1 MSAKIHVSLA
11 AFLVLSSSALAGP
24 PFVTDDPEP
33 VDYLHWELYTFSQ
46 GTHVKGETNGV
57 APSGEYNYG
66 VLPNVHLH
74 VQPSMAIH
82 QADGVPFNGDR
93 ATRNLA

>member
-46 GTHVKGETNGV
+46 LDFTDFMPG
-57 APSGEYNYG
+57 S
-66 VLPNVHLH
+66 
-74 VQPSMAIH
+74 
-82 QADGVPFNGDR
+82 R
-93 ATRNLA
+93 AFL